1 MIHAERAMADS
12 TMYVEDASNLA
23 PVADAATVQVAK
35 LEHQMLTATE
45 LYDLL
50 DLALSG
56 VRQLTSGSFVEFWL
70 HDPVD
75 ELDRHFDPVG
85 VVSGKVRLL
94 NDSFDLMNL
103 YTEEPSWDRT
113 PGGVYKD
120 VELFENVEAVE
131 QSMLI
136 PVEDQ
141 GVLVGSIHVANPRSM
156 VMTDERQ
163 LETLQSFV
171 AKVPLLI
178 NRLIEM
184 NRIGDFVL
192 LDPVT
197 NVANRAGLIRDL
209 EREINRARRNK
220 RPPLVVVL
228 RLSGLEHMNNLSQRH
243 IQSRVL
249 RGAASQI
256 AAGLRDTDSVGR
268 IGSNSFGI
276 MVVDAPEES
285 VPAIVTRWHQ
295 GLNGKMIDDGAGG
308 MVELNV
314 LRGFRLCSVEQLG
327 SGDAVDIAAELLQ
340 EADNDAAAGD
350 RAAATEADE

>member
-1 MIHAERAMADS
+1 MADS
-12 TMYVEDASNLA
+12 TTYVEDSSGLA
-23 PVADAATVQVAK
+23 PVADAALAQVAK

-94 NDSFDLMNL
+94 NDSFDLVNL
-103 YTEEPSWDRT
+103 YSESPTWDRT
-113 PGGVYKD
+113 PGGVHKD
-120 VELFENVEAVE
+120 IELFENTEAVE
-131 QSMLI
+131 QSLLI
-136 PVEDQ
+136 PVQDQ

-156 VMTDERQ
+156 VMTDDHQ
-163 LETLQSFV
+163 LEKLQSFV

-228 RLSGLEHMNNLSQRH
+228 RLTGLEHMNNLSQRH

-256 AAGLRDTDSVGR
+256 GTALRDTDSVGR
-268 IGSNSFGI
+268 IGANTFGI
-276 MVVDAPEES
+276 MVVDAPESS
-285 VPAIVTRWHQ
+285 VPAIVTRWHE
-295 GLNGKMIDDGAGG
+295 GLNGQMIDDGAGG
-308 MVELNV
+308 MVELAV
-314 LRGFRLCSVEQLG
+314 LKGYRLCSMERLA
-327 SGDAVDIAAELLQ
+327 SADAVDIAAELLH
-340 EADNDAAAGD
+340 EADAEAAAQD
-350 RAAATEADE
+350 PAVATEADD